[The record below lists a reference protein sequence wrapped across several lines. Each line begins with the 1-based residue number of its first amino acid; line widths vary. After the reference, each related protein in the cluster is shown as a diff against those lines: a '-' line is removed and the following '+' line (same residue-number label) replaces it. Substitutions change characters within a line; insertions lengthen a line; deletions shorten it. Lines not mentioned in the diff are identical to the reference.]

1 MRYADGPGVH
11 DEVHIGAAPAEV
23 WRLVADIGLPARIS
37 TELQRVE
44 WLDGATGPA
53 LGAAF
58 EGHNRHPMAG
68 EWRTVSH
75 IVALE
80 PERLFTWAVTDPDN
94 RFGGGPADPAL
105 PLATWKFE
113 LLPEDGGTLLRQSV
127 RVGPAPSGLSVAI
140 SRMPDR
146 EEQILA
152 MRLGELREGI
162 RATLEGVKRLAE
174 PALDGGADAAAGAGS
189 GSGSGA

>member
-11 DEVHIGAAPAEV
+11 EEVHIGAAPAEV

-44 WLDGATGPA
+44 WLDGATGPV

-58 EGHNRHPMAG
+58 EGHNRHPVGG
-68 EWRTVSH
+68 EWRTVSY

-80 PERLFTWAVTDPDN
+80 PERLFGWAVTDPDN
-94 RFGGGPADPAL
+94 RFGGGVADPSY

-113 LLPEDGGTLLRQSV
+113 LRPEGGGTLLRQSV
-127 RVGPAPSGLSVAI
+127 RVGPAPSGLSAAI
-140 SRMPDR
+140 GRMPDR

-162 RATLEGVKRLAE
+162 RATLEGVRRLAE
-174 PALDGGADAAAGAGS
+174 EPAREAGAGT
-189 GSGSGA
+189 GAEAGAGAGA